1 MLIGVGEPGFPGA
14 AAALEV
20 AGLTGELWVLGELWV
35 PREPGAPGALEG
47 PKVVV
52 VGLAMAVWPL
62 MAVVATCGL
71 I

>member
-1 MLIGVGEPGFPGA
+1 MIGVGAPGFLGA

-20 AGLTGELWVLGELWV
+20 AGLTGALWVLGELWV
-35 PREPGAPGALEG
+35 PIKPGAPGALEG

-52 VGLAMAVWPL
+52 AGLVMAVWPL